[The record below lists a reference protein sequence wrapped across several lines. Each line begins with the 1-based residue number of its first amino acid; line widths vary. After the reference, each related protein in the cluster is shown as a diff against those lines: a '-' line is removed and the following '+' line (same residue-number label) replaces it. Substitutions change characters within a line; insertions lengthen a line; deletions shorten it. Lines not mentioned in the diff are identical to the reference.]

1 MGEDLCDQSY
11 RAQAVWLWPLIHPS
25 ASTQDQKSK
34 QVWGQM
40 SSQEILN
47 ADLWLAKTILILKA
61 ACGCFFL
68 IKTTHPP
75 VSTHHFV
82 SHQSCCLYHY
92 HTAAPKSQLC
102 PGEIEISTR
111 WNLHLSSSP
120 HLKLLLWY
128 RLIWGLQEGQ
138 ESSLSLLLQP
148 GWCWWPHTSAAPRCE
163 SFSSS
168 NLTSTAQVLSSE
180 QPLMQQ
186 WLTPGGTSTW
196 GTLGTLTWWCSKT
209 HSLLRLLLCSV
220 RWHSPRFG
228 TAPAG
233 FEVTILTKSS
243 LAPS

>member
-82 SHQSCCLYHY
+82 SHHSCCLYHY

-148 GWCWWPHTSAAPRCE
+148 GWCWWPHICSTQMWKFFLLQLDLYCTSAQLWAASYAAMAHTRRDIHLRHSGHPHMMVQQNT
-163 SFSSS
+163 FSSKIAS
-168 NLTSTAQVLSSE
+168 VLCKVAQP
-180 QPLMQQ
+180 QI
-186 WLTPGGTSTW
+186 
-196 GTLGTLTWWCSKT
+196 
-209 HSLLRLLLCSV
+209 
-220 RWHSPRFG
+220 WHSPSWIWSDNLNQ
-228 TAPAG
+228 
-233 FEVTILTKSS
+233 ELLSS
-243 LAPS
+243 